1 VARVNI
7 IILRWKVNDQL
18 ADIPKEIKRR

>member
-18 ADIPKEIKRR
+18 ADIPEEIKRR